1 MGEKPD
7 PSRETVTAGDAAA
20 QGRRIGCIPGHPV
33 RATGSTSDPAGTP
46 GVRPALFVSLVSPVS
61 PPQPL
66 HGAGSTS
73 GSSLGGKGRSICTA
87 AAGGSMHI
95 SACPLRPAQPAAP
108 AARRIISS
116 SLLQHRQLNST
127 AFYLWF
133 PHDASGS
140 AGQQGRDLWRRDKTQ
155 LVCTSQTKGLPP
167 EQDVNPVA
175 VQ

>member
-1 MGEKPD
+1 MLLPRAGGLGAFLYSQCVPQ
-7 PSRETVTAGDAAA
+7 TAPVIQTL
-20 QGRRIGCIPGHPV
+20 QGPPRFNQLCLCH
-33 RATGSTSDPAGTP
+33 SCHHH
-46 GVRPALFVSLVSPVS
+46 SLCTELDL
-61 PPQPL
+61 PQEVPWE
-66 HGAGSTS
+66 
-73 GSSLGGKGRSICTA
+73 GKGRSICTA

-95 SACPLRPAQPAAP
+95 SVRPLRPSHP

-155 LVCTSQTKGLPP
+155 CVHKPDQKASPGAARESHGCS
-167 EQDVNPVA
+167 VS
-175 VQ
+175 